1 MFDLILQEAV
11 NANLKPEQMF
21 KVSVFTGIE
30 YFDEATAKRSDK
42 AHPAIHGKFKEKGYE
57 HAVPKI
63 VYWIMQD
70 GEPRRWM
77 EPCTYPGVTVPNG
90 FSDDLLRLFLDND
103 GEIRPDF
110 GMEAA
115 I

>member
-1 MFDLILQEAV
+1 MGQ
-11 NANLKPEQMF
+11 
-21 KVSVFTGIE
+21 
-30 YFDEATAKRSDK
+30 K
-42 AHPAIHGKFKEKGYE
+42 AYPAIQGKFKEKGYE
-57 HAVPKI
+57 RAVPKI

-77 EPCTYPGVTVPNG
+77 EPRGYPGVTVLNA
-90 FSDDLLRLFLDND
+90 FSNDLLRLFLEND
-103 GEIRPDF
+103 VEIRPDL